1 MTSDVRFTLS
11 VGDTTQAS
19 KSQLDLSKRNG
30 MLKPKIHL
38 FRMTNT
44 LSIVSH
50 KNYNLNANKGFVILL
65 TFKLIAC
72 FIDCSL

>member
-1 MTSDVRFTLS
+1 MTSNVRFTLS

-30 MLKPKIHL
+30 MLKPKLHL

-44 LSIVSH
+44 ISIVSH
-50 KNYNLNANKGFVILL
+50 KIITSMANKGFVILL